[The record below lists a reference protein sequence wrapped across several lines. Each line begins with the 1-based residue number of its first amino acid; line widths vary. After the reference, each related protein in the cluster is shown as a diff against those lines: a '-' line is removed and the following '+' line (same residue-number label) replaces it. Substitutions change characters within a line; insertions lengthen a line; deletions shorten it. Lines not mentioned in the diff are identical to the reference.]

1 MHFKVKQD
9 WMAALLKTAGRTARP
24 LGAACH
30 ASSGSSQTITEPR
43 RLSEAL

>member
-1 MHFKVKQD
+1 MHFKVKQN
-9 WMAALLKTAGRTARP
+9 WMAASLKTAGRPERP

-30 ASSGSSQTITEPR
+30 ASSGSNQTISKPR